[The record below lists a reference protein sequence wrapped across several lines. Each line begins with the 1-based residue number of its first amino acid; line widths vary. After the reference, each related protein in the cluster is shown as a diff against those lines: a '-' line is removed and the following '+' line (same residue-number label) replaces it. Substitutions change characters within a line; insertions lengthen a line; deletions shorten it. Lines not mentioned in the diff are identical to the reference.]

1 MSNNQLLESEFLIY
15 KTDNEDVK
23 VDVCLKDEN
32 IWLTQKRMSELFGTS
47 TDNIGLHLK
56 NIYSDEEL
64 KEISTTEDFSVVEN
78 EGARSVRRT
87 VKFYNLDAIIAV
99 GYRVNSKRATQF
111 RIWATRQLKEFII
124 KGYVMDVERLKNPNP
139 EFGKDYF
146 DEQLEKIR
154 DIRSSERRFYQK
166 ITDIYSQCSIDYDK
180 NSQIT
185 KDFFATIQNKLHFSI
200 TGNTAAEIVKI
211 RADHQKQN
219 MGLTSWKSSPKGRIR
234 KEDVSIAKNYL
245 DEKELKS
252 LNRIVTMYLD
262 YAESQAENKIAM
274 TMQEWT
280 AKLDAFLQFNEKEN
294 FEEISDNY
302 KKFVGKEYKKLYQ
315 LIRFESKKII
325 EKGELHFSSFFI
337 KKSLFREF
345 NKKQSKEGNWQ
356 KVQIISNNITAN
368 YLIWYFQQ
376 EEVLQYIGLFNPDP
390 SIKS

>member
-1 MSNNQLLESEFLIY
+1 MSNELEKSEFLLY
-15 KTDNEDVK
+15 SSDNGDIKIDVF
-23 VDVCLKDEN
+23 LQDEN

-56 NIYSDEEL
+56 NIYADEEL
-64 KEISTTEDFSVVEN
+64 KESSTTEDFSVVQN

-87 VKFYNLDAIIAV
+87 VKFYNLDVIIAV

-185 KDFFATIQNKLHFSI
+185 KDFFATVQNKLHFSI

-219 MGLTSWKSSPKGRIR
+219 MGLTNWKNSPKGKIR

-274 TMQEWT
+274 NMQDWIK
-280 AKLDAFLQFNEKEN
+280 KLDAFLQFNEKDILQNSGKVSAEIAKN
-294 FEEISDNY
+294 FAESEFGKLKKIQDLNYESDFDKSLNNLLEISKAN
-302 KKFVGKEYKKLYQ
+302 
-315 LIRFESKKII
+315 
-325 EKGELHFSSFFI
+325 
-337 KKSLFREF
+337 KS
-345 NKKQSKEGNWQ
+345 
-356 KVQIISNNITAN
+356 
-368 YLIWYFQQ
+368 
-376 EEVLQYIGLFNPDP
+376 
-390 SIKS
+390 